1 MFSLWDRKSDTE
13 IPGNEKEKILLFLL
27 LLSSS
32 CRCCPPMISYIKFY
46 RSIARA
52 YFWLEMRYGKK
63 RRWERENPSVVEV
76 VVVVNVVVIVVV
88 VLVLVVLVV
97 VVKQLT
103 TSSTDDF
110 IHFIQSFTPTRIF
123 LLWDRESDI
132 EIWGQWERENPF
144 VPDVGFFFL
153 ECFASSHVHPSV
165 GPSHSG

>member
-32 CRCCPPMISYIKFY
+32 CRCCPPMISYIKFN

-52 YFWLEMRYGKK
+52 YFWLEIRYGKK

-76 VVVVNVVVIVVV
+76 VVVVVNVVVIVVV
-88 VLVLVVLVV
+88 VLVVLVV

-110 IHFIQSFTPTRIF
+110 IHNIQSFTPTRIF

-144 VPDVGFFFL
+144 VPAAGFLDAF
-153 ECFASSHVHPSV
+153 SHLYKRVCPSV
-165 GPSHSG
+165 RRSVNP